1 MTEPKENT
9 GRHWARSDLIALG
22 AFGLAAANIAVS
34 VVLWLRGP
42 DIRPM
47 PIDEDIVEFRCA
59 DGRLCRSERG
69 RLSVVAPAFFHNA
82 GGMNFPDIVDT
93 IRLTVSY
100 GSETARLGAVEIPNI
115 TQSGGG
121 SSEPATPVLIAGQSV
136 GGAEMRFAGYEK
148 SEQKSWLAF
157 ADGIDDQ
164 SITYIDLVLSAKA
177 FRKGKTISTSCRV
190 VVTDAMRQ
198 ALAERLENP
207 QASLRMTGICRR

>member
-1 MTEPKENT
+1 MTTPKGIT
-9 GRHWARSDLIALG
+9 ARHWARSDLIALG
-22 AFGLAAANIAVS
+22 AFGLAVANIAVS

-59 DGRLCRSERG
+59 DSSRCRTDRG
-69 RLSVVAPAFFHNA
+69 RLSVIAPAFFHNA
-82 GGMNFPDIVDT
+82 GGMNYPDIVDT

-121 SSEPATPVLIAGQSV
+121 SAEPAKPILVAGQSV
-136 GGAEMRFAGYEK
+136 GGAEMRFAGYDK

-157 ADGIDDQ
+157 ARGVADQ
-164 SITYIDLVLSAKA
+164 SITYVDIVLSAKA
-177 FRKGKTISTSCRV
+177 FRKGRTISTSCRV
-190 VVTDAMRQ
+190 IVTDAMRQ
-198 ALAERLENP
+198 ALTERMADP
-207 QASLRMTGICRR
+207 KASPRMTGICRL